1 MKQGLFQAISL
12 AVVVLSGAS
21 LLAQQPAGRP
31 PRERGAAPVGSGNR
45 ENSKDTTAAP
55 VPELAAPTAPE
66 LATAAS
72 TGTVSALGEYA
83 NIAASFAADVKTE
96 RKVRFHHC
104 VHIRG
109 ETMAQALENFM
120 TPAGTVAAN
129 EESDLVVI
137 SDVESNL
144 ALLLEVAAQLDMPV
158 TQVLVEARIV
168 EFSVDSD
175 YQKEINLEFQKL
187 ANVGAIPKLPADSM
201 SFVKRLTDAFVD
213 PGSNPLATR
222 GSLSYMHWDPG
233 SESLITTFVRFL
245 ENKGR
250 AKILSSPN
258 LILRRGTEGSIVT
271 GEEVPI
277 KTRTITSGGGDSIST
292 TFKSVGIKLRVT
304 PVMIADG
311 RIRLQI
317 NPEVSNVTRYNN
329 EGAPTIAVRSAN
341 TDLEVGDGQLVSIGG
356 LLRSEE
362 VERQRR
368 VPILSS
374 IPLLGHLFRGTTKS
388 SVKTQLVIFL
398 RATVLADALDQ
409 LPPLRNLELPP
420 DTQTQMDRAESQFNL
435 PKPSLAD
442 DLQKLRDGRPQEI
455 QPE

>member
-1 MKQGLFQAISL
+1 MKQGLFLVMSL
-12 AVVVLSGAS
+12 AVVVMSCAS
-21 LLAQQPAGRP
+21 LLAQQPSGRP
-31 PRERGAAPVGSGNR
+31 PRERAAVSTSTGNR
-45 ENSKDTTAAP
+45 ESSKDPMAASAQ
-55 VPELAAPTAPE
+55 ELAAPTAE
-66 LATAAS
+66 ERASAAS
-72 TGTVSALGEYA
+72 TGTVSALDEYA
-83 NIAASFAADVKTE
+83 QIAADFAADVKTE

-120 TPAGTVAAN
+120 TPAGTVSAN

-137 SDVESNL
+137 SDVEDNL
-144 ALLLEVAAQLDMPV
+144 ALLLEVAGQLDLPV

-187 ANVGAIPKLPADSM
+187 AQVGAIPNLPTDSM
-201 SFVKRLTDAFVD
+201 AFVKRLTDAFVD

-222 GSLSYMHWDPG
+222 GSLSYMHWDSG

-277 KTRTITSGGGDSIST
+277 QTRTISPGGDSIST

-311 RIRLQI
+311 RIRLQV
-317 NPEVSNVTRYNN
+317 NPEVSNVTRTDQNT
-329 EGAPTIAVRSAN
+329 GAPIIAVRSAN

-374 IPLLGHLFRGTTKS
+374 IPVLGHLFRGTTKS

-398 RATVLADALDQ
+398 RATVLEGALDQ

-420 DTQTQMDRAESQFNL
+420 DTQTQMDRAESQFRL
-435 PKPSLAD
+435 PKPSLPD

>member
-1 MKQGLFQAISL
+1 MKQGLFPAMSL
-12 AVVVLSGAS
+12 VMVMMSCAG
-21 LLAQQPAGRP
+21 LLAQQPSGRP
-31 PRERGAAPVGSGNR
+31 PRERAAVSASTDNR
-45 ENSKDTTAAP
+45 ELSQDPMADPVRDLATPTAA
-55 VPELAAPTAPE
+55 ELAS
-66 LATAAS
+66 AAS
-72 TGTVSALGEYA
+72 TGTVSALDEYA
-83 NIAASFAADVKTE
+83 QIAANFAADVKTE

-120 TPAGTVAAN
+120 TPAGTVSAN

-137 SDVESNL
+137 SDVEDNL
-144 ALLLEVAAQLDMPV
+144 ALLLAVADQLDMPV

-187 ANVGAIPKLPADSM
+187 AKVGAIPNLPADHM
-201 SFVKRLTDAFVD
+201 VFVKRLTDAFVD

-222 GSLSYMHWDPG
+222 GSLSYMDWDPS
-233 SESLITTFVRFL
+233 SERLITAFVRFL

-258 LILRRGTEGSIVT
+258 LILRRGTEGSIIT

-277 KTRTITSGGGDSIST
+277 QTKTITSGGESIST
-292 TFKSVGIKLRVT
+292 TFKSVGIKLRVI
-304 PVMIADG
+304 PIMIADG

-317 NPEVSNVTRYNN
+317 NPEVSNVTRSDKNT
-329 EGAPTIAVRSAN
+329 GAPIIAVRSAN
-341 TDLEVGDGQLVSIGG
+341 TELEVGDGQLVSIGG

-374 IPLLGHLFRGTTKS
+374 IPVLGHLFRGTTKS
-388 SVKTQLVIFL
+388 SVQTQLVIFL
-398 RATVLADALDQ
+398 RATALAGALDQ
-409 LPPLRNLELPP
+409 LPPLRTLELPP
-420 DTQTQMDRAESQFNL
+420 EIQAQMDRAESQFRL
-435 PKPSLAD
+435 PQPRLRD
-442 DLQKLRDGRPQEI
+442 ELQQLRDGSPQETR
-455 QPE
+455 PE

>member
-1 MKQGLFQAISL
+1 
-12 AVVVLSGAS
+12 
-21 LLAQQPAGRP
+21 
-31 PRERGAAPVGSGNR
+31 
-45 ENSKDTTAAP
+45 
-55 VPELAAPTAPE
+55 
-66 LATAAS
+66 
-72 TGTVSALGEYA
+72 
-83 NIAASFAADVKTE
+83 
-96 RKVRFHHC
+96 
-104 VHIRG
+104 
-109 ETMAQALENFM
+109 MAQALENFM

-187 ANVGAIPKLPADSM
+187 ANVGAISKLPAESL
-201 SFVKRLTDAFVD
+201 VNRLTDAFVD
-213 PGSNPLATR
+213 PGSNLLATR
-222 GSLSYMHWDPG
+222 GSLSYMNWDPS
-233 SESLITTFVRFL
+233 SESLITAFVRFL
-245 ENKGR
+245 ENNGR

-277 KTRTITSGGGDSIST
+277 KTRTFTSGGGDSIST

-317 NPEVSNVTRYNN
+317 NPEVSNVTRYIN
-329 EGAPTIAVRSAN
+329 EDAPIIAVRSAN

-388 SVKTQLVIFL
+388 SVQTQLVIFL

-420 DTQTQMDRAESQFNL
+420 EIQTQIDRAESQFNL
-435 PKPSLAD
+435 PKPRLID
-442 DLQKLRDGRPQEI
+442 DFKKLRDESPRES
-455 QPE
+455 QPK

>member
-55 VPELAAPTAPE
+55 VPELAAPAAPE

-250 AKILSSPN
+250 AKILSAPN

-277 KTRTITSGGGDSIST
+277 KTTTTTQGGNNTST

-317 NPEVSNVTRYNN
+317 NPEVSNVTRYND
-329 EGAPTIAVRSAN
+329 EGEPTPIWKSATANWCRSA
-341 TDLEVGDGQLVSIGG
+341 VCCAAR
-356 LLRSEE
+356 RSSGSAGC
-362 VERQRR
+362 RSF
-368 VPILSS
+368 PA
-374 IPLLGHLFRGTTKS
+374 FRCSATS
-388 SVKTQLVIFL
+388 SVAQP
-398 RATVLADALDQ
+398 RAACK
-409 LPPLRNLELPP
+409 RNW
-420 DTQTQMDRAESQFNL
+420 
-435 PKPSLAD
+435 
-442 DLQKLRDGRPQEI
+442 
-455 QPE
+455 

>member
-1 MKQGLFQAISL
+1 MKQGLLPAISL

-31 PRERGAAPVGSGNR
+31 PRERGAAPVSSGNR
-45 ENSKDTTAAP
+45 ENSKGTMAAP
-55 VPELAAPTAPE
+55 VPELAAPTATE
-66 LATAAS
+66 LAAAAP
-72 TGTVSALGEYA
+72 TGTVSALDDYA
-83 NIAASFAADVKTE
+83 QIAASFAADVKTE

-168 EFSVDSD
+168 EFSVDND

-187 ANVGAIPKLPADSM
+187 ANVGAIPKLPTDSM
-201 SFVKRLTDAFVD
+201 AFVKRLTDAFVD

-277 KTRTITSGGGDSIST
+277 QTRTISPGGDSIST

-311 RIRLQI
+311 RIRLQV
-317 NPEVSNVTRYNN
+317 NPEVSNVTRTDQNT
-329 EGAPTIAVRSAN
+329 GAPIIAVRSAN

-398 RATVLADALDQ
+398 RATVLEGALDQ

-420 DTQTQMDRAESQFNL
+420 DTQTQMDRAESQFRL

>member
-250 AKILSSPN
+250 AKILSAPN

-277 KTRTITSGGGDSIST
+277 KTTTTTQGGNNTST

-317 NPEVSNVTRYNN
+317 NPEVSNVTRYND
-329 EGAPTIAVRSAN
+329 EGEPTIAVRSAN

-368 VPILSS
+368 VPILSR
-374 IPLLGHLFRGTTKS
+374 IPVLGHLFRSTTKS
-388 SVKTQLVIFL
+388 SVQTQLVIFL

-420 DTQTQMDRAESQFNL
+420 EIQTQIDHAESQFKL
-435 PKPSLAD
+435 PKPRLID
-442 DLQKLRDGRPQEI
+442 DLKKLRDDSPQEI